1 MPVKE
6 HDLHASGFTK
16 KEVARIKR
24 HLETGD
30 SLDRVLF
37 DLSGYFRMFIW
48 VCIGMAVITILSVIL
63 GSPSQAISCAIAVVG
78 VRLEKGNYPTIRASP
93 NSQRRFLIS
102 VCSSMKG
109 KG

>member
-1 MPVKE
+1 MPVEE

-37 DLSGYFRMFIW
+37 DLSNYFRMFIW
-48 VCIGMAVITILSVIL
+48 VCLGMAVITILSVIL
-63 GSPSQAISCAIAVVG
+63 GSPSQAISCAIAVAFLLIVFLLVMPVKVG
-78 VRLEKGNYPTIRASP
+78 YKSWKLLRTHVNDFD
-93 NSQRRFLIS
+93 RR
-102 VCSSMKG
+102 G
-109 KG
+109 

>member
-48 VCIGMAVITILSVIL
+48 VCIGMAVITIMSVIL
-63 GSPSQAISCAIAVVG
+63 GSPSQAISCAIAVAFLLIVFLLVMPVKVG
-78 VRLEKGNYPTIRASP
+78 YKSWRLLRTHVNDFD
-93 NSQRRFLIS
+93 RR
-102 VCSSMKG
+102 G
-109 KG
+109 